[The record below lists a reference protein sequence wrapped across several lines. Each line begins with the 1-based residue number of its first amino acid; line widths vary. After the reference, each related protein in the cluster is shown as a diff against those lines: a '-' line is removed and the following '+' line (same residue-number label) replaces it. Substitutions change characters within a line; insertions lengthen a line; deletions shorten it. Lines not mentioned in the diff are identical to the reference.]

1 MSTNIIE
8 PAYLEKA
15 AAASFLGISESTL
28 EKLVRE
34 DDAPK
39 PRQVSQ
45 KRVAWLVRELRA
57 WAEARPV
64 SDQLPPP
71 NTGIR
76 RAKAVRSP
84 RPAPQAWHP
93 TR

>member
-1 MSTNIIE
+1 MSALNIE
-8 PAYLEKA
+8 PAYLERA

-39 PRQVSQ
+39 PRQVSP

-64 SDQLPPP
+64 SNLLPPE
-71 NTGIR
+71 NTNRHQKIGGSSNEDR
-76 RAKAVRSP
+76 RTSMSRL
-84 RPAPQAWHP
+84 
-93 TR
+93 

>member
-1 MSTNIIE
+1 MSALNIE
-8 PAYLEKA
+8 PAYLERA

-39 PRQVSQ
+39 PRQVSP

-57 WAEARPV
+57 WAETRPV
-64 SDQLPPP
+64 SGQLPPP
-71 NTGIR
+71 NTGSR
-76 RAKAVRSP
+76 RAKAVSSQRPGP
-84 RPAPQAWHP
+84 RAWHP
-93 TR
+93 AQ